1 MVRPMPMIHVNNE
14 SFCLIPIAIGL
25 FASATL
31 VVGLCAKHV
40 SRKQASKTKDPT
52 NKPIKQFI
60 TTISH
65 KGIMVKSSEQEADH
79 GHGDKEENGVWQK
92 AILMGERCQPPEFS
106 GVIYYDYCGNR
117 ISEMPKSPRATS
129 MSPLRSFNFPL
140 DKNEH

>member
-1 MVRPMPMIHVNNE
+1 MIRVNE
-14 SFCLIPIAIGL
+14 PFSLIPIAIGL

-40 SRKQASKTKDPT
+40 SRKLASKTKDP
-52 NKPIKQFI
+52 NKPQNPIKSPKQFM

-65 KGIMVKSSEQEADH
+65 KGMMVNTKKSSGQEPDA
-79 GHGDKEENGVWQK
+79 EENGVWQK

-129 MSPLRSFNFPL
+129 VSPLRSFNFPVE
-140 DKNEH
+140 KNENYAH